1 MDVLIADFDF
11 FLNAGGGQTYYR
23 KLVERNP
30 SIRFHFLTRN
40 SDLEQSKA
48 NQNLMLPANAF
59 PIPYKIDHRLPYFLD
74 VISKQFPAVNP
85 EIIYGIADESANIA
99 YSVAGKTFDLVDVP
113 SFRPILLFLTAMF
126 KYNNVQ
132 CKKYVLSIHGWSHK
146 AIHFSWERDRS
157 QSIITSLL
165 TVEKICLECADIRYE
180 ISKFSLEDT
189 KKLTLY
195 KLLYYDI
202 HNTLDSMYPD
212 SKTSEITANNYLP
225 DIWYPAR
232 LDRQKGVDL
241 FLDIVS
247 RLPKN
252 LYGKINICGPDG
264 EERGRTWLNR
274 VYSLAKKLEID
285 IVYHGCLSRDEVI
298 KQVFSQPNYCIFSSR
313 YDSFGLAITEA
324 LFSGCPVAASDQ
336 CGASHFLREEYPNIP
351 FTLFDVNNL
360 DIAVSKISQD
370 LMIYT
375 QLRNKLQE
383 NILKTS
389 VQSWSEDSIKTIYN
403 SESEYNHEQRL
414 NIEKL
419 VFSAIESAKTIDK
432 SVNTSQIIL
441 IKAKQ
446 NRHIT
451 KIWGFIKS
459 ILPHYLRKKITE
471 IVSFIKYNT
480 KY

>member
-11 FLNAGGGQTYYR
+11 FSNAGGGQTYYR

-30 SIRFHFLTRN
+30 SIRFHFFTRN
-40 SDLEQSKA
+40 SNLEDYDISQSPV
-48 NQNLMLPANAF
+48 LPINAF
-59 PIPYKIDHRLPYFLD
+59 PILYKTDTRLPSLIRL
-74 VISKQFPAVNP
+74 ISEKFPFITP
-85 EIIYGIADESANIA
+85 EIIYWLIDESANMS
-99 YSVAGKTFDLVDVP
+99 YSVSGKTFDVVDIP

-146 AIHFSWERDRS
+146 AIHFSWEREKL

-165 TVEKICLECADIRYE
+165 TVEKSCLDSADIRYE
-180 ISKFSLEDT
+180 ISKFSLIET
-189 KKLTLY
+189 SNITAY
-195 KLLYYDI
+195 SLLYYDI
-202 HNTLDSMYPD
+202 HNVLDSIYPK
-212 SKTSEITANNYLP
+212 SKTLETTANNDIP

-241 FLDIVS
+241 FLEIVS

-252 LYGKINICGPDG
+252 LYRNINICGPDG
-264 EERGRTWLNR
+264 EERGRTWSNR
-274 VYSLAKKLEID
+274 VYSLAKQLEID

-298 KQVFSQPNYCIFSSR
+298 KQVFSKPNYCIFPSR

-324 LFSGCPVAASDQ
+324 LFSGCPVAASEQ

-370 LMIYT
+370 LMIYS
-375 QLRNKLQE
+375 QLRKKLQE
-383 NILKTS
+383 SILKTP
-389 VQSWSEDSIKTIYN
+389 VQLWAEDSIKTIYN

-414 NIEKL
+414 NTEEL
-419 VFSAIESAKTIDK
+419 VFSAIESAKIINK
-432 SVNTSQIIL
+432 SATTSQQIL

-446 NRHIT
+446 NHNIT

-459 ILPHYLRKKITE
+459 ILPPYLRIKISE
-471 IVSFIKYNT
+471 IVSFIQYNT
-480 KY
+480 K